1 MNVMVYPQFLD
12 ELGARLAE
20 LAASSPAKDLEKN
33 ARALLASGFAKLDL
47 VTREDFEVQ
56 TALLARAREQ
66 LAVLE
71 KRLASLEAE
80 AGRSSAGQSRN
91 S

>member
-1 MNVMVYPQFLD
+1 MTITPKLLD

-20 LAASSPAKDLEKN
+20 LVAASPAKDLERN
-33 ARALLASGFAKLDL
+33 ARALLTSAFAKLDL

-66 LAVLE
+66 LAILE
-71 KRLASLEAE
+71 KRIAALE
-80 AGRSSAGQSRN
+80 GGSSKHRDDVGQGG
-91 S
+91 

>member
-1 MNVMVYPQFLD
+1 MNTPKFLD
-12 ELGARLAE
+12 ELGTRLAE
-20 LAASSPAKDLEKN
+20 LVASSPAKDLEKN
-33 ARALLASGFAKLDL
+33 ARALLASGLARLDL

-71 KRLASLEAE
+71 KRIASLEAE
-80 AGRSSAGQSRN
+80 ARHDAAGRSTDS
-91 S
+91 